1 MIRQGAVKAA
11 RLFLVHR
18 HCASLGT
25 NEPELASLACN
36 CHSADD
42 AIRHDSA
49 RCDVAVTCEL
59 ACQRYCFAFTPR
71 PFFHR
76 LRNQALMSS
85 AARNQTNTPVIRLLY
100 ACICPEQQQ
109 TNLSPCSP
117 IRPDLDAHTRQSHNL
132 NEWPSHILITTSGS
146 RLLLVP
152 ARGQVLGNPPPPHDL
167 LGITGP
173 SIHIP
178 VCS

>member
-1 MIRQGAVKAA
+1 MGCWRWDRAKASLVWWCVRLSVCSDLVIRQGAVKA

-85 AARNQTNTPVIRLLY
+85 AARNQTNTPVIRLY
-100 ACICPEQQQ
+100 
-109 TNLSPCSP
+109 LS
-117 IRPDLDAHTRQSHNL
+117 RAAAD
-132 NEWPSHILITTSGS
+132 
-146 RLLLVP
+146 
-152 ARGQVLGNPPPPHDL
+152 
-167 LGITGP
+167 
-173 SIHIP
+173 
-178 VCS
+178 